1 MAISLD
7 QKSASAP
14 VAPSRISPNTVVI
27 RLGNIIRGLRNPVKA
42 SELIFFSSQL
52 ALMLEIGTSL
62 TKALQAI
69 AAQTGN
75 LAFKEIVSAML
86 LDIEEG
92 RQLSEALRRHPR
104 VFDNTYISMIRAGE
118 TGGFLRKVLDSIVE
132 MQEKRQAL
140 ITQLRAT
147 LTYPAVLGTLSIGV
161 VIFILVGIMPKFAT
175 LFEGKESLLPITTIF
190 LMAASASLKAYWWV
204 YIISCAGLL
213 IGIKAWTATNQGKR
227 VIDWV
232 LINAPVVSGLA
243 NKIYTT
249 QLLRTL
255 GHLMESQVPL
265 LQALEVTQTTIANQF
280 YREFIDELREH
291 VEQGGRFSQPFSTSP
306 FILESVKQMVATG
319 EEVGNLPK
327 VMLRLSEFYDTETD
341 RDLQSVAS
349 MIEPIALV
357 MLGGIVGIIVSA
369 VILPI
374 FKIANTVQ

>member
-1 MAISLD
+1 MAISLN
-7 QKSASAP
+7 QKSSSAA
-14 VAPSRISPNTVVI
+14 VIPSRTLPNAIAVQ
-27 RLGNIIRGLRNPVKA
+27 LGNIVGNLRKPVKA
-42 SELIFFSSQL
+42 NELIFFSSQL

-62 TKALQAI
+62 TNSLQAI

-75 LAFKEIVSAML
+75 LAFKEIVKAIF

-118 TGGFLRKVLDSIVE
+118 TGGFLKKVLDSIVE
-132 MQEKRQAL
+132 MQEKRQNL
-140 ITQLRAT
+140 ITQLRST
-147 LTYPAVLGTLSIGV
+147 LTYPAVLGALSMAV
-161 VIFILVGIMPKFAT
+161 VIFVLVGILPKFTT
-175 LFEGKESLLPITTIF
+175 LFEGKESLLPFTTLF
-190 LMAASASLKAYWWV
+190 LMAASASLKAYWWI
-204 YIISCAGLL
+204 YIISFAGLL
-213 IGIKAWTATNQGKR
+213 IGIKAWTITNQGKR

-232 LINAPVVSGLA
+232 LITAPIISGLT

-265 LQALEVTQTTIANQF
+265 LQALEVTRTTFANQF

-291 VEQGGRFSQPFSTSP
+291 VEQGGRFAQPFSTSP

-319 EEVGNLPK
+319 EEVGTLPK
-327 VMLRLSEFYDTETD
+327 VMLRLAEFYDTETD
-341 RDLQSVAS
+341 RDLKVFAS

-357 MLGGIVGIIVSA
+357 MLGGVVGMIVAS

-374 FKIANTVQ
+374 FKIANAVH